1 MTPHIECDKSKIA
14 PLVIMPG
21 DPRRAKYIAEKFLD
35 DAVLVNSVRE
45 EYAYTGY
52 YKGVR
57 VTVFSSGMG
66 NASMGI
72 YSHELFSFYDV
83 KAILRVG
90 SCGSYCSDINVHDVC
105 ILKEVFSNCNYAR
118 EYANITDKVISSDA
132 SFNDVIFKSA
142 STLNIN
148 VKCVTGNN
156 VDAFYSKINYDEMKQ
171 YDCKVVE
178 MESFALFATA
188 KVLNKSASALVTVSD
203 SFVTGEKLSSSD
215 REKDFDEMIILA
227 LESIIK
233 L

>member
-83 KAILRVG
+83 VCVNL
-90 SCGSYCSDINVHDVC
+90 NVTCLTLHSAQRLMNHNFAVRQSTS
-105 ILKEVFSNCNYAR
+105 FS
-118 EYANITDKVISSDA
+118 
-132 SFNDVIFKSA
+132 F
-142 STLNIN
+142 ST
-148 VKCVTGNN
+148 
-156 VDAFYSKINYDEMKQ
+156 A
-171 YDCKVVE
+171 
-178 MESFALFATA
+178 
-188 KVLNKSASALVTVSD
+188 
-203 SFVTGEKLSSSD
+203 
-215 REKDFDEMIILA
+215 
-227 LESIIK
+227 
-233 L
+233 